1 MGLAPWEELMT
12 TSKERILS
20 TLRAAQQPFAG
31 IDPEESLLPVVPLA
45 DTSPG
50 ALLSHFV
57 ASAEKL
63 ASQVYQ
69 PASPQQA
76 LDTVAGLLEG
86 DGQALAWDFAH
97 IPLPGLEELLKPRML
112 RPDQPQSDARIGI
125 TGADA
130 ALAATG
136 SLVLMSGPGK
146 PRAASLLPPVHVAIL
161 ERSRIVP
168 DLESWFALQRQ
179 AGLDRWRAASHAIVI
194 SGPSRTADIAMTL
207 IMGMHGPAELHIVI
221 V

>member
-1 MGLAPWEELMT
+1 MT
-12 TSKERILS
+12 TSKDRILS
-20 TLRAAQQPFAG
+20 NLRAAQQPFAG
-31 IDPEESLLPVVPLA
+31 IDQEESPLPVVPLD
-45 DTSPG
+45 DTSPN
-50 ALLSHFV
+50 ALLSRFV
-57 ASAEKL
+57 TSAEKL
-63 ASQVYQ
+63 ASQVYR
-69 PASPQQA
+69 PASPREA
-76 LDTVAGLLEG
+76 LDTVAGLLGEEG
-86 DGQALAWDFAH
+86 LVLAWDFNH
-97 IPLPGLEELLKPRML
+97 IPLPGLEELLRPRML
-112 RPDQPQSDARIGI
+112 RPDQPQSDAQVGF

-146 PRAASLLPPVHVAIL
+146 LRAASLLPPVHVAIL
-161 ERSRIVP
+161 ERTRIVP

>member
-1 MGLAPWEELMT
+1 MGGSHDHQQRTHPVEPSRGPTALRRVRSGGIAPSRRPPGRHLP
-12 TSKERILS
+12 R
-20 TLRAAQQPFAG
+20 RAARSLPRQRRDAGLQLDQP
-31 IDPEESLLPVVPLA
+31 
-45 DTSPG
+45 
-50 ALLSHFV
+50 
-57 ASAEKL
+57 
-63 ASQVYQ
+63 
-69 PASPQQA
+69 PAPPQA
-76 LDTVAGLLEG
+76 LDVVAGLLGEG
-86 DGQALAWDFAH
+86 PALAWDVNH
-97 IPLPGLEELLKPRML
+97 IPLPGLEQVLKPRML
-112 RPDQPQSDARIGI
+112 RPGQPQSDAQGGL

-136 SLVLMSGPGK
+136 SLVLVSGSGR
-146 PRAASLLPPVHVAIL
+146 PRAASLLPPVHVAVL
-161 ERSRIVP
+161 ERARIVP

>member
-1 MGLAPWEELMT
+1 MT
-12 TSKERILS
+12 TSRERILS
-20 TLRAAQQPFAG
+20 NLRAARQPFAG
-31 IDPEESLLPVVPLA
+31 IDPEGSPLPVVPQD

-50 ALLSHFV
+50 ALLGRFL

-63 ASQVYQ
+63 ACQLYQ
-69 PASPQQA
+69 PPSPQQA
-76 LDTVAGLLEG
+76 LDVVAGLLGEG
-86 DGQALAWDFAH
+86 PALAWDVNH
-97 IPLPGLEELLKPRML
+97 IPLPGLEEVLKPRML
-112 RPDQPQSDARIGI
+112 RPGQPQSDAQGGL

-136 SLVLMSGPGK
+136 SLVLVSGSGR
-146 PRAASLLPPVHVAIL
+146 PRAASLLPPVHVAVL
-161 ERSRIVP
+161 ERARIVP

>member
-1 MGLAPWEELMT
+1 MT

-20 TLRAAQQPFAG
+20 NLRAAQQPFAG
-31 IDPEESLLPVVPLA
+31 IDPEESPLPVVPLE
-45 DTSPG
+45 DTSPE
-50 ALLSHFV
+50 ALLGQFV

-76 LDTVAGLLEG
+76 LDTVAGLLGEKG
-86 DGQALAWDFAH
+86 PVFAWDFSH
-97 IPLPGLEELLKPRML
+97 IPLPGLEDLLKPHML
-112 RPDQPQSDARIGI
+112 RPGQPQSDAQVGF

-136 SLVLMSGPGK
+136 SLVLVGGPGK

-161 ERSRIVP
+161 ERTQIVP

-179 AGLDRWRAASHAIVI
+179 AGLDHWRAASHAIVI